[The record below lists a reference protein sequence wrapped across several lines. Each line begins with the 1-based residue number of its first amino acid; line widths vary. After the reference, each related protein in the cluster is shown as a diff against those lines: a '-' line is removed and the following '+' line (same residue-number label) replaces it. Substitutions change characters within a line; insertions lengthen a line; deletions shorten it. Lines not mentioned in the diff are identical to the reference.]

1 LAEVQVSME
10 VPPPPTADGAALI
23 DTVGGDEVTG
33 ELAPPQAASNSD
45 RETGMRPP
53 QRRPAIKT

>member
-1 LAEVQVSME
+1 LVELQVSME
-10 VPPPPTADGAALI
+10 APPPPMADGAALI

-45 RETGMRPP
+45 TA
-53 QRRPAIKT
+53 AIKSRQ